1 MTRLQKGLL
10 LAALDVL
17 LVSTLGAKLLY
28 DRATRPRVW
37 IQVATYDPDLPIRG
51 RYLAFSLQVPMEGFT
66 ARRDSLP
73 YTNPFSPDHCDLKL
87 RNGVLTAVAN
97 PEGEFWVNTR
107 MVDGQ
112 QVGLVN
118 SQSLYFIPE
127 HAEIPWPQAHSGQEL
142 WIEATIPRSGPP
154 RPIRLAMK
162 NHGVLT
168 PLPVN

>member
-1 MTRLQKGLL
+1 MTGLKKGLL
-10 LAALDVL
+10 LAALHVL
-17 LVSTLGAKLLY
+17 LVCTLGAKLLY

-66 ARRDSLP
+66 VRENPQP
-73 YTNPFSPDHCDLKL
+73 YTNPFTPDHCDLKL
-87 RNGVLTAVAN
+87 RNGVLMAVAN
-97 PEGEFWVNTR
+97 PDGEFWVNSR
-107 MVDGQ
+107 IIEGK
-112 QVGLVN
+112 QVALVN

-127 HAEIPWPQAHSGQEL
+127 RAEIGWPQANSGEEL

-154 RPIRLAMK
+154 RPIRLATKK
-162 NHGVLT
+162 NGVLT

>member
-1 MTRLQKGLL
+1 MTGLQKGLL
-10 LAALDVL
+10 LAALHVL
-17 LVSTLGAKLLY
+17 LVCTLGAKLLY

-66 ARRDSLP
+66 APENPSP
-73 YTNPFSPDHCDLKL
+73 YTNPFTPDHCDLKL

-97 PEGEFWVNTR
+97 PDGEFWINARVI
-107 MVDGQ
+107 DGK
-112 QVGLVN
+112 QVALVN

-127 HAEIPWPQAHSGQEL
+127 HAEIPWPQPQSGEQL

-154 RPIRLAMK
+154 RPIRLAAK
-162 NHGVLT
+162 KSGVLT
-168 PLPVN
+168 PLSVN